1 MTRQPHIEFKNDDIQ
16 LAIDDHL
23 AIMTI
28 LSKNPWRNLFTDLE
42 KNDEI
47 NRLYKRIENDD
58 EIKGLLFLNNRDC
71 YDETAYVNF
80 LAEIS
85 GKDIDSL
92 KFRKLSDFEHEVDRV
107 REILITQQFILRMAN
122 FRKLTFTGTLG
133 NVSTPFMG
141 AGLSLD
147 FRFACEGDFFTFP
160 QIKYGL
166 HPSGALPFWLPH
178 YLNKSKSDEILF
190 SGKNL
195 SVEEALELR
204 LINAVFPEMDFHKYC
219 ITEAKAISNISR
231 TAVRLTKEL
240 RYDYGKDLKIYFAT
254 EKRFVGIL

>member
-1 MTRQPHIEFKNDDIQ
+1 MTSKPYIEFENDDIR
-16 LAIDDHL
+16 LTIDDSL

-42 KNDEI
+42 KNEEI
-47 NRLYKRIENDD
+47 NELYKRIEEDQD
-58 EIKGLLFLNNRDC
+58 LRGLLFLNNRDC

-85 GKDIDSL
+85 GKEIGSL

-107 REILITQQFILRMAN
+107 REILITQQFILRMVK
-122 FRKLTFTGTLG
+122 FPKLTFTGILG
-133 NVSTPFMG
+133 NVATPFLG
-141 AGLSLD
+141 AGLTLD

-160 QIKYGL
+160 HLQHGL

-178 YLNKSKSDEILF
+178 YLNKGKSDEILF
-190 SGKNL
+190 SGEDL
-195 SVEEALELR
+195 SVEEALDLR
-204 LINAVFPEMDFHKYC
+204 LINAVFPEADFHQHC
-219 ITEAKAISNISR
+219 IKKAKTLSDISR
-231 TAVRLTKEL
+231 SAVRLTKEL
-240 RYDYGKDLKIYFAT
+240 RYDYSEDLRSYFAT